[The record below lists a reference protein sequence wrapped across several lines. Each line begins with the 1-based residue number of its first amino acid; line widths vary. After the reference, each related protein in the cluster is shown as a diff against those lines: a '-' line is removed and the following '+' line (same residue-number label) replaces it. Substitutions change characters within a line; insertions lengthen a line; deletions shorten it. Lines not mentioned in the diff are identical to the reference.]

1 MRKLKENK
9 KIFAII
15 ISLILI
21 AGILMLFI
29 QGLNKSISYE
39 KATKIECYI
48 VKGYDKSE
56 IKQIAN
62 EVFNDKDI
70 EIQDVEKLNQV
81 FSIKIKDYTEEEF
94 KNFKVKISEKYDIKE
109 KELEIYEIEV
119 PGTRIRELVSPYVF
133 PVSLVTILSVIYVAI
148 RNIKE
153 KEMIAKV
160 AKLLTSL
167 IVVAGLY
174 FSIIVIAQIPVNA
187 YTMPT
192 ALALYVAT
200 LLLTIIK
207 LNKK

>member
-1 MRKLKENK
+1 MKKLKENK

-15 ISLILI
+15 IGLILV
-21 AGILMLFI
+21 AGIAMLLI
-29 QGLNKSISYE
+29 QGFNKSISYE

-62 EVFNDKDI
+62 EVFSDKDI

-94 KNFKVKISEKYDIKE
+94 KNFKAKISEKYDIKE

-119 PGTRIRELVSPYVF
+119 PGTRIRELVSTYVF

-148 RNIKE
+148 RNR
-153 KEMIAKV
+153 KEMITKV
-160 AKLLTSL
+160 VKLLTSL

-192 ALALYVAT
+192 SLALYIVT

>member
-21 AGILMLFI
+21 AGIAMLLI
-29 QGLNKSISYE
+29 QGFNKSISYE

-48 VKGYDKSE
+48 AKGYDKSE

-62 EVFNDKDI
+62 GVFNDKDI

-94 KNFKVKISEKYDIKE
+94 KNFKTKIAEKYDIKE
-109 KELEIYEIEV
+109 KELEIYKIEV
-119 PGTRIRELVSPYVF
+119 PGTRIRELVSSYVF

-153 KEMIAKV
+153 KEMITKV

-167 IVVAGLY
+167 MVVAGLY

-192 ALALYVAT
+192 ALALYIAT
-200 LLLTIIK
+200 LLLTTIK
-207 LNKK
+207 INKK

>member
-1 MRKLKENK
+1 MKKLKENK
-9 KIFAII
+9 KLLAII
-15 ISLILI
+15 IGLILI
-21 AGILMLFI
+21 AGIVMLII
-29 QGLNKSISYE
+29 QGFNKSISYE

-48 VKGYDKSE
+48 AKGYDKSE

-62 EVFNDKDI
+62 EVFSDKDI

-81 FSIKIKDYTEEEF
+81 FAIKIKNYTEEEF
-94 KNFKVKISEKYDIKE
+94 NNFKTKIAEKYDIKE
-109 KELEIYEIEV
+109 DELETYEIEV
-119 PGTRIRELVSPYVF
+119 PGTRIRDLVSPYVF

-153 KEMIAKV
+153 KEMITKV
-160 AKLLTSL
+160 AKLLTRL
-167 IVVAGLY
+167 MVVAGLY

-187 YTMPT
+187 YTMPM

-207 LNKK
+207 IK